1 MAMTNAERQARY
13 RRSTRERRENYTSRL
28 NTEILCGVKLALKR
42 LSLHHGLS
50 QRDMLEQIITQAD
63 NTLRQSLDVKARDS
77 YLDLTLEP
85 LRSNKKRSVT
95 Q

>member
-13 RRSTRERRENYTSRL
+13 RRRTRERRENYTSRL
-28 NTEILCGVKLALKR
+28 NTEILCGAKLALKR

-50 QRDMLEQIITQAD
+50 QREMLEQIITQAD

-85 LRSNKKRSVT
+85 LRSNKKCSVT